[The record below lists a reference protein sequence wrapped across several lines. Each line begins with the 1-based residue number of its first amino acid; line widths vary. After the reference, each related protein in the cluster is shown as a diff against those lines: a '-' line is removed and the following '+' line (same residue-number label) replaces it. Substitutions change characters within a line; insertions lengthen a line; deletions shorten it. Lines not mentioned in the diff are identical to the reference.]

1 MTDYSAGLAP
11 AGPGRID
18 AHVHLWQLSV
28 RDQPWTAGL
37 PPLRRDYRLDE
48 LRHWLAAADV
58 QTAVLVQ
65 TVQVAAETPEMLA
78 IADAADEIAGVVGW
92 VDLCAADVAGRAA
105 RRRPGLRFL
114 LDPGGKPP
122 IASSAMDPWHQHV
135 NELAGCPN
143 VGVKL
148 SGLLTEAG
156 PGVDARTLRPY
167 SDHLLGAF
175 GPGRT
180 MFGSGWPVSTPRA
193 GHSRVVVL
201 TAERLGGLSS
211 DRQAKVS
218 GTTAAAWYGF
228 GATDHDR
235 AGRPCG

>member
-1 MTDYSAGLAP
+1 
-11 AGPGRID
+11 
-18 AHVHLWQLSV
+18 
-28 RDQPWTAGL
+28 
-37 PPLRRDYRLDE
+37 
-48 LRHWLAAADV
+48 
-58 QTAVLVQ
+58 
-65 TVQVAAETPEMLA
+65 
-78 IADAADEIAGVVGW
+78 
-92 VDLCAADVAGRAA
+92 
-105 RRRPGLRFL
+105 
-114 LDPGGKPP
+114 
-122 IASSAMDPWHQHV
+122 MDPWHQHV
-135 NELAGCPN
+135 NELARCPN

-193 GHSRVVVL
+193 GHARVVVL

-211 DRQAKVS
+211 DRQAKVF

>member
-1 MTDYSAGLAP
+1 MTRPEALRGLQAMAGAGLVY
-11 AGPGRID
+11 D
-18 AHVHLWQLSV
+18 
-28 RDQPWTAGL
+28 
-37 PPLRRDYRLDE
+37 
-48 LRHWLAAADV
+48 
-58 QTAVLVQ
+58 VLVRSDQ
-65 TVQVAAETPEMLA
+65 LL
-78 IADAADEIAGVVGW
+78 I
-92 VDLCAADVAGRAA
+92 AGRAA
-105 RRRPGLRFL
+105 RRWPGLRFV
-114 LDPGGKPP
+114 LDPRGKPP
-122 IASSAMDPWHQHV
+122 IASSAMDPWRQHV
-135 NELAGCPN
+135 NELACCPN

-180 MFGSGWPVSTPRA
+180 MFGSGWPVSTPRP
-193 GHSRVVVL
+193 GHSRVAVL
-201 TAERLGGLSS
+201 TAERLCGLSS
-211 DRQAKVS
+211 DRHAKVF